1 MREVKTCDRCRHFK
15 RRCDLVK
22 PSCTRC
28 VQAGV
33 RCSFDVA
40 GTTAPGSDGST
51 APSSVLTNN
60 TVGYARVP
68 TSGSINSSASP
79 SNPTMQTP
87 GSMLVTRDTSAS
99 SPAGG
104 PSPASSVSQN
114 HGGVAVNGLISPT
127 TTVESPEPNQIITTD
142 STPAQ
147 NSTEDTASN
156 QEGQR
161 IVRKRKRNCLSCL
174 RCHRLK
180 VKCDKELPCGR
191 CKSSGNGRECYYSYN
206 KGPNGGKFPCPTAPA
221 GGPIDPDSKKPQL
234 APWQITHKVRGS
246 SHWRELMARIGS
258 LTPISQSPLAKIL
271 EGVATNACLANFS
284 LPGNFPFGTPGATKY
299 YARDTITRLI
309 SGEKDNVEE
318 YLGRYVDMLD
328 VVNPVLDLSTFQ
340 EEVHRYWQDPNA
352 VGLCWLAQ
360 FLMVLG
366 LGCFTSG
373 TDPPIAIEFMMAA
386 EACIMQTPFMFRP
399 TISTIRAFTLM
410 VVAKQICNATCWAM
424 DSSYTLMG
432 HLVRLAFIL
441 GLPQERN
448 DNDEELRDPV
458 EKEIR
463 RKLWLTILYLDI
475 KVSMCTGMPPL
486 TRPEELGGLKNMPH
500 WRAPDSLQMVLYQGL
515 PVVLN
520 ILAQMNSKRD
530 PISYPDVLRY
540 NAQLRE
546 LMGHANRVCQAPL
559 QRITIDIFLRRCLM
573 VMHRPFALHAD
584 GPTMFPESYWSSLEC
599 SLALLFHYR
608 ELWDPETPQPLD
620 LVGRPFV
627 LDIFSA
633 TLTTCVHMLRQDAP
647 LSEAAATG
655 CLIPPRQLILETLV
669 SCVDIWAGEQEK
681 SVCWRTGYHILK
693 ALMVILDAPGAKAE
707 SPEAGQT
714 Q

>member
-1 MREVKTCDRCRHFK
+1 
-15 RRCDLVK
+15 
-22 PSCTRC
+22 
-28 VQAGV
+28 
-33 RCSFDVA
+33 
-40 GTTAPGSDGST
+40 
-51 APSSVLTNN
+51 
-60 TVGYARVP
+60 
-68 TSGSINSSASP
+68 
-79 SNPTMQTP
+79 
-87 GSMLVTRDTSAS
+87 
-99 SPAGG
+99 
-104 PSPASSVSQN
+104 
-114 HGGVAVNGLISPT
+114 
-127 TTVESPEPNQIITTD
+127 
-142 STPAQ
+142 
-147 NSTEDTASN
+147 
-156 QEGQR
+156 
-161 IVRKRKRNCLSCL
+161 
-174 RCHRLK
+174 
-180 VKCDKELPCGR
+180 
-191 CKSSGNGRECYYSYN
+191 
-206 KGPNGGKFPCPTAPA
+206 
-221 GGPIDPDSKKPQL
+221 
-234 APWQITHKVRGS
+234 
-246 SHWRELMARIGS
+246 MA
-258 LTPISQSPLAKIL
+258 QSPLAKVL

-309 SGEKDNVEE
+309 AGEKDNIEE
-318 YLGRYVDMLD
+318 YLGRYQDMLE
-328 VVNPVLDLSTFQ
+328 VVNPVVEMPTFR
-340 EEVHRYWQDPNA
+340 EEIERYWQEPNT

-366 LGCFTSG
+366 LGSFTSG
-373 TDPPIAIEFMMAA
+373 DDPAVAIEFMMAA

-399 TISTIRAFTLM
+399 TISTVRTFTLM

-448 DNDEELRDPV
+448 DNDEELRDPE
-458 EKEIR
+458 EKETR

-486 TRPEELGGLKNMPH
+486 TRPEELGGLRDMPH
-500 WRAPDSLQMVLYQGL
+500 WRAPDSLQMVLYQAL
-515 PVVLN
+515 PIVLN

-540 NAQLRE
+540 SAQLRE
-546 LMGHANRVCQAPL
+546 LMGHAKRVCQAPL

-608 ELWDPETPQPLD
+608 ELWDPDTTQALD

-681 SVCWRTGYHILK
+681 SVCWRTGYHILQ
-693 ALMVILDAPGAKAE
+693 ALMVILDAPGARAAQ
-707 SPEAGQT
+707 SDDT
-714 Q
+714 